1 MGVRAWSSLSR
12 VARGPGG
19 PPYPAFLEELAPSL
33 QTEQYRVSEGLVEPQ
48 NSPGASWNEKGRANQ

>member
-33 QTEQYRVSEGLVEPQ
+33 QTEQHCLSEGLAERQ
-48 NSPGASWNEKGRANQ
+48 DSSNASWSEKGRTNQ